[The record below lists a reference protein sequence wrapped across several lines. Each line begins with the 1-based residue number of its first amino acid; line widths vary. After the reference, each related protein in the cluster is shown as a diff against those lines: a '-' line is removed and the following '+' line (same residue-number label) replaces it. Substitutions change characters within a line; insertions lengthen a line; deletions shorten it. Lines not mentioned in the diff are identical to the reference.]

1 MKITQRTFSGA
12 ANLQQMAALAHAFP
26 ADNLHV
32 VDQPYR
38 FSSWA
43 LDDPQNAQLWVDET
57 GNVVAW
63 VVMQTPFW
71 SIDYAC
77 HPAASEEVH
86 PQILAWADQRARQ
99 LVGSD
104 FGRPMWFVN
113 VFVEQERR
121 IRDLET
127 AGFYSV
133 AEIGENSWTKVLL
146 QQSALTVDPY
156 SLLPEGFLIRPLAG
170 MREVVAYV
178 DLHQTVFESKSMR
191 VEWRTHTLQQPAYH
205 PDLDLVVMAPN
216 SRLAAF
222 CICWLHEDES
232 GKRGQIEPMGVH
244 PDFQKLGLGRAILSE
259 GLRRLYA
266 QGAKEIFV
274 ETDNYR
280 DAAFALYE
288 SVGFRVAKD
297 VLVFRKDYGIAS
309 LLLP

>member
-1 MKITQRTFSGA
+1 MKITQRAFSGTTD
-12 ANLQQMAALAHAFP
+12 LQQMAALASAFP

-77 HPAASEEVH
+77 HPAVSEELH
-86 PQILAWADQRARQ
+86 PQILAWADQRAQQ
-99 LVGSD
+99 LVGDD
-104 FGRPMWFVN
+104 FGRPMWFIN

-133 AEIGENSWTKVLL
+133 AEIGENAWTKVLL
-146 QQSALTVDPY
+146 QQSALTVEPN

-170 MREVVAYV
+170 MREVAAYV
-178 DLHQTVFESKSMR
+178 DLHQTVFESKSMT
-191 VEWRTHTLQQPAYH
+191 VKWRTHTLQQPGLSPRFGFGGGDAGWSAGSLLY
-205 PDLDLVVMAPN
+205 L
-216 SRLAAF
+216 LAARRRKRQARSDRADGCSSRF
-222 CICWLHEDES
+222 SPFGTGTGDF
-232 GKRGQIEPMGVH
+232 KRGTAP
-244 PDFQKLGLGRAILSE
+244 P
-259 GLRRLYA
+259 LRPRG
-266 QGAKEIFV
+266 Q
-274 ETDNYR
+274 R
-280 DAAFALYE
+280 DL
-288 SVGFRVAKD
+288 
-297 VLVFRKDYGIAS
+297 FRKKNSITS
-309 LLLP
+309 HLPKGVDAHCRHKRPISPRNTRN

>member
-1 MKITQRTFSGA
+1 MKIKQRAYAGA
-12 ANLQQMAALAHAFP
+12 VDLPRMMALAHLLP

-43 LDDPQNAQLWVDET
+43 FDDPTNVQLWVDEQEE
-57 GNVVAW
+57 VVAW

-77 HPAASEEVH
+77 HPSVSDEVH
-86 PQILAWADQRARQ
+86 PQLLAWADQRAKQ

-121 IRDLET
+121 IRDLEA

-133 AEIGENSWTKVLL
+133 ADVGENSWTKVLM
-146 QQSALTVDPY
+146 QQSTLTVAASY
-156 SLLPEGFLIRPLAG
+156 TLPAGFMIRPLAG
-170 MREVVAYV
+170 LSEVAAYV
-178 DLHQTVFESKSMR
+178 DLHQTVFASKNMR
-191 VEWRTHTLQQPAYH
+191 VEWRTRTLHQPAYR
-205 PDLDLVVMAPN
+205 PDSDLVVAAPDG
-216 SRLAAF
+216 RLAAF
-222 CICWLHEDES
+222 CIGWLHRGAD
-232 GKRGQIEPMGVH
+232 GNRGQIEPMGVH
-244 PDFQKLGLGRAILSE
+244 PDFRRLGLGQAILAE

-266 QGAKEIFV
+266 QGAQEVFV

-288 SVGFRVAKD
+288 SVGFRVARD
-297 VLVFRKDYGIAS
+297 VLVYRKDYPS
-309 LLLP
+309 NK

>member
-1 MKITQRTFSGA
+1 MKINQRAYVGA
-12 ANLQQMAALAHAFP
+12 IDLQQMMALAHLLP
-26 ADNLHV
+26 ADNLHI

-43 LDDPQNAQLWVDET
+43 LDEPDNAQLWLDEQ
-57 GNVVAW
+57 GNIVAW

-77 HPAASEEVH
+77 HPSVSDEVH
-86 PQILAWADQRARQ
+86 PQLLAWADQRARQ

-121 IRDLET
+121 MRDLEA

-133 AEIGENSWTKVLL
+133 ADVGENSWTKVLM
-146 QQSALTVDPY
+146 QQSARTVP
-156 SLLPEGFLIRPLAG
+156 SSHTLPAGFAIRPLAG
-170 MREVVAYV
+170 LSEVAAYV

-191 VEWRTHTLQQPAYH
+191 VAWRTRTLQQSAYRPA
-205 PDLDLVVMAPN
+205 LDLVVVAPN
-216 SRLAAF
+216 GRLAAF
-222 CICWLHEDES
+222 CVCWLHRGTD
-232 GKRGQIEPMGVH
+232 GNRGQIEPMGVH
-244 PDFQKLGLGRAILSE
+244 PDFRSLGLGRAILAE

-266 QGAKEIFV
+266 QGAQEVFV

-288 SVGFRVAKD
+288 SVGFQVARD
-297 VLVFRKDYGIAS
+297 VLVYRKDYQESAVS
-309 LLLP
+309 